1 MEREIES
8 KIFYLNKYQ
17 SKKDMEIEIKEYIK
31 KLKFRYPESIVT
43 KEFYEG
49 TNILVRA
56 TIINNNNYN
65 KEMKKENNLELGEKE
80 EVRIKEKGI
89 NGLGENV
96 DRTRENNHG
105 GSERER
111 GGR

>member
-56 TIINNNNYN
+56 TIVNNNNYN
-65 KEMKKENNLELGEKE
+65 KEMKTENNLELGEKE

-96 DRTRENNHG
+96 DRIRENNHG